1 MPSKAK
7 KLRLKRRNAGILADT
22 SVLIKLYRRR
32 LLDAYFFNISIIT
45 VLEFVRGAKTQR
57 EAVQF
62 LKLLQN
68 LYNIEPIDDHITLVY
83 WEAFRQVRKSIED
96 NDLLIGATALAKNY
110 TLWTANEKHFK
121 PLKKLGL
128 KIKAWKD

>member
-1 MPSKAK
+1 MQSKARK
-7 KLRLKRRNAGILADT
+7 KPKSKILADT
-22 SVLIKLYRRR
+22 SVLIKIARKRELHKHY
-32 LLDAYFFNISIIT
+32 FNISIIT